1 MEGMNAHTNL
11 YILFLSYS
19 LHVRPY
25 VVTTLDRV
33 MHEFENIA
41 HLQVQVGGYIND
53 KGKKACHTDVAKY
66 QKVYKERQ
74 AEKMLQCT
82 RL

>member
-1 MEGMNAHTNL
+1 MGGMNAHTNL

-33 MHEFENIA
+33 MYEFENIA
-41 HLQVQVGGYIND
+41 HL
-53 KGKKACHTDVAKY
+53 
-66 QKVYKERQ
+66 
-74 AEKMLQCT
+74 
-82 RL
+82 